1 MILTVAELR
10 HAGMT
15 GGDDELKAKA
25 KAIEELVR
33 AYTNNNFQNRGI
45 RNIANVVGGK
55 VVFPTTTHFKIG
67 DTVEI
72 TNSRYNNGV
81 YTITSYDGDTCVLSD
96 VLIDEDKILV
106 TQVKYP
112 YAVKNGVLG
121 LLRWERDNADKRGIQ
136 SETISRHSV
145 TYFNMDGEN
154 AVMGYPR
161 SMMSF
166 LKPYMKARF

>member
-15 GGDDELKAKA
+15 GGDDELEAKA
-25 KAIEELVR
+25 RAIEELVR
-33 AYTNNNFQNRGI
+33 AYTHNNFQNRGI

-55 VVFPTTTHFKIG
+55 IVFPTTTHFKIG

-96 VLIDEDKILV
+96 VLIDEDKIL
-106 TQVKYP
+106 